1 MREFRFRAAAA
12 LELRRQQES
21 AAGAVLAQAEA
32 RFREAEVVLAAGIAK
47 RCDAQAAQ
55 NDTASRGTDIATLEW
70 HRNWIIRLAATIARL
85 RPEVEV
91 RAVVVRDAEAA
102 WREARRKRLAL
113 ERMKDRAWRRFQQ
126 EQQRQESKVI
136 DELARLRFAVPGL
149 ADERTT
155 HDD

>member
-1 MREFRFRAAAA
+1 MGEFHFRAAAA

-21 AAGAVLAQAEA
+21 AAAAALAQAET
-32 RFREAEVVLAAGIAK
+32 RFREAEAVLAAGIAK
-47 RCDAQAAQ
+47 RRAAQAAQ
-55 NDTASRGTDIATLEW
+55 NDTACRGTDIATLEW
-70 HRNWIIRLAATIARL
+70 HRNWIIRLAATITRL
-85 RPEVEV
+85 RHDVDM
-91 RAVVVRDAEAA
+91 RAAVVRDAEAA

-126 EQQRQESKVI
+126 EQQRQEQKVI
-136 DELARLRFAVPGL
+136 DELARIRFAVPGL